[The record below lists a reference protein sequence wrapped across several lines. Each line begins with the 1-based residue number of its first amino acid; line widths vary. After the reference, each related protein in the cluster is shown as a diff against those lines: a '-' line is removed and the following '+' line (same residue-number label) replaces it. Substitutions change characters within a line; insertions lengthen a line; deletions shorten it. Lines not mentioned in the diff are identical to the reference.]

1 MGENSD
7 NLHAS
12 HLHGKMISYSSI
24 LIIVFLLL
32 INGCYGSSFA
42 KHGLIWSSSINPTA
56 EISIE
61 NIWQNIPNTFVY
73 CQLDESKDVL
83 INYKINVEALQ
94 NSNNQTPLPSDKR
107 KDTLQVRALI
117 NGLPYRSSSSYT
129 STYLVENRV
138 ISYLSA
144 SFSLKLPL
152 ASNNVTLQWKK
163 VGSGVNKWIILP
175 DSMNTSSGSSL
186 SVLNDYENMWTL
198 QESTDN
204 ILAVNNQWKNLT
216 NDLNLFLIQDRTITV
231 GYSLSVQPKL
241 KSSIVKVGT
250 IEYVTARIVIDG
262 IAYTDGSET
271 FSTGTWNPSAVFC
284 KDLPPLKY
292 MQVLIL

>member
-1 MGENSD
+1 
-7 NLHAS
+7 
-12 HLHGKMISYSSI
+12 
-24 LIIVFLLL
+24 
-32 INGCYGSSFA
+32 
-42 KHGLIWSSSINPTA
+42 
-56 EISIE
+56 
-61 NIWQNIPNTFVY
+61 
-73 CQLDESKDVL
+73 
-83 INYKINVEALQ
+83 
-94 NSNNQTPLPSDKR
+94 
-107 KDTLQVRALI
+107 
-117 NGLPYRSSSSYT
+117 
-129 STYLVENRV
+129 LVENRV

-144 SFSLKLPL
+144 SFSVKLPL
-152 ASNNVTLQWKK
+152 ASNNITLQWKK

-241 KSSIVKVGT
+241 KSSVVKVGT
-250 IEYVTARIVIDG
+250 IEYVSARIVIDG

-271 FSTGTWNPSAVFC
+271 FSTGTWNPSAG
-284 KDLPPLKY
+284 
-292 MQVLIL
+292 ILQGFATFKINAGSHSVSLQWKKMGNSF